1 MTISSVKYAAE
12 RASKAKTKKIGRRSI
27 SDILNDKPIP
37 LSFDE
42 KVNFIRHRFT
52 WYEGNYD
59 LFNDDKGKPNK
70 RKQLLNRVI
79 SEVVLKNRDPSLL
92 TKMNKKILIWRKDKL
107 EKLKRLQTKEQI
119 EKALDYRN
127 HDWYVK
133 TIINSDNIETEKW
146 KNTIIT
152 FIKSPENNLDP
163 DILQHIRYKRLKEI
177 VNLWLVK
184 KGMFLDYNSIV
195 LNKYPKEVLLY
206 DERKEQN
213 A

>member
-1 MTISSVKYAAE
+1 MTISSVKYVAE

-27 SDILNDKPIP
+27 SDILNDRPIA

-79 SEVVLKNRDPSLL
+79 SEVVLKNRDPSVL

-107 EKLKRLQTKEQI
+107 EKLKRLRTKEQI
-119 EKALDYRN
+119 KKALDYRN
-127 HDWYVK
+127 HDWYIK
-133 TIINSDNIETEKW
+133 TIINSNSVETEKW
-146 KNTIIT
+146 KDTIIT

-163 DILQHIRYKRLKEI
+163 EILQHIKYKRLKEI
-177 VNLWLVK
+177 VNLWLVR
-184 KGMFLDYNSIV
+184 KGMFLDYNSIL
-195 LNKYPKEVLLY
+195 LNKYPKEALLY
-206 DERKEQN
+206 DERKE
-213 A
+213 

>member
-27 SDILNDKPIP
+27 SDILNDKPIA

-119 EKALDYRN
+119 KKALDYRN

-133 TIINSDNIETEKW
+133 TIINSNSIETEKW
-146 KNTIIT
+146 KDTIIT

-163 DILQHIRYKRLKEI
+163 EILQHIKYKRLKEI
-177 VNLWLVK
+177 VNLWLVR
-184 KGMFLDYNSIV
+184 KGMFLDYNSIL
-195 LNKYPKEVLLY
+195 LNKYPKEALLY
-206 DERKEQN
+206 DERK
-213 A
+213 

>member
-27 SDILNDKPIP
+27 SDILNDKPIA

-107 EKLKRLQTKEQI
+107 EKLKRLRTKEQI
-119 EKALDYRN
+119 KKALDYRN

-133 TIINSDNIETEKW
+133 TIINSNSIETEKW
-146 KNTIIT
+146 KDTIIT

-163 DILQHIRYKRLKEI
+163 EILQHIKYKRLKEI
-177 VNLWLVK
+177 VNLWLVR
-184 KGMFLDYNSIV
+184 KGIFLDYNSIL
-195 LNKYPKEVLLY
+195 LNKYPKEALLY
-206 DERKEQN
+206 DERKQ
-213 A
+213 

>member
-12 RASKAKTKKIGRRSI
+12 RASKAKTKKIGKRSI

-79 SEVVLKNRDPSLL
+79 SEVVLKNRDPSVL

-107 EKLKRLQTKEQI
+107 EKLKKLRTKEQI
-119 EKALDYRN
+119 KKALDYRN
-127 HDWYVK
+127 HDWYIK
-133 TIINSDNIETEKW
+133 TIINSNSIETEKW
-146 KNTIIT
+146 KDTIIT

-163 DILQHIRYKRLKEI
+163 EILQHIKYKRLKEI
-177 VNLWLVK
+177 VNLWLVR
-184 KGMFLDYNSIV
+184 KGMFLDYNSIL
-195 LNKYPKEVLLY
+195 LNKYPKEALLY
-206 DERKEQN
+206 DERKE
-213 A
+213 

>member
-27 SDILNDKPIP
+27 SDILNDRPIA

-107 EKLKRLQTKEQI
+107 EKLKRLRTKEQI
-119 EKALDYRN
+119 KKALDYRN
-127 HDWYVK
+127 HDWYIK
-133 TIINSDNIETEKW
+133 TIINSNSVETEKW
-146 KNTIIT
+146 KDTIIT

-163 DILQHIRYKRLKEI
+163 EILQHIKYKRLKEI
-177 VNLWLVK
+177 VNLWLVR
-184 KGMFLDYNSIV
+184 KGMFLDYNSIL
-195 LNKYPKEVLLY
+195 LNKYPKEALLY
-206 DERKEQN
+206 DERKQ
-213 A
+213 

>member
-27 SDILNDKPIP
+27 SDILNDKPIA

-79 SEVVLKNRDPSLL
+79 SEVVLKNRDPSVL

-107 EKLKRLQTKEQI
+107 EKLKRLRTKEQI
-119 EKALDYRN
+119 KKALDYRN

-133 TIINSDNIETEKW
+133 TIINSNSIETEKW
-146 KNTIIT
+146 KDTIIT

-163 DILQHIRYKRLKEI
+163 EILQHIKYKRLKEI
-177 VNLWLVK
+177 VNLWLVR
-184 KGMFLDYNSIV
+184 KGMFLDYNSIL
-195 LNKYPKEVLLY
+195 LNKYPKEALLY
-206 DERKEQN
+206 DERKE
-213 A
+213 

>member
-27 SDILNDKPIP
+27 SDILNDRPIA

-79 SEVVLKNRDPSLL
+79 SEVVLKNRDPSVL

-107 EKLKRLQTKEQI
+107 EKLKRLRTKEQI
-119 EKALDYRN
+119 KKALDYKN
-127 HDWYVK
+127 HDWYIK
-133 TIINSDNIETEKW
+133 TIINSNSVETEKW
-146 KNTIIT
+146 KDTIIT

-163 DILQHIRYKRLKEI
+163 EILQHIKYKRLKEI
-177 VNLWLVK
+177 VNLWLVR
-184 KGMFLDYNSIV
+184 KGMFLDYNSIL
-195 LNKYPKEVLLY
+195 LNKYPKEALLY
-206 DERKEQN
+206 DERKE
-213 A
+213 

>member
-27 SDILNDKPIP
+27 SDILNDKPIA

-107 EKLKRLQTKEQI
+107 EKLKRLRTKEQI
-119 EKALDYRN
+119 KKALDYRN
-127 HDWYVK
+127 HDWYIK
-133 TIINSDNIETEKW
+133 TIINSNSIETEKW
-146 KNTIIT
+146 KDTIIT

-163 DILQHIRYKRLKEI
+163 EILQHIKYKRLKEI
-177 VNLWLVK
+177 VNLWLVR
-184 KGMFLDYNSIV
+184 KGMFLDYNTIL
-195 LNKYPKEVLLY
+195 LNKYPKEALLY
-206 DERKEQN
+206 DERKE
-213 A
+213 

>member
-27 SDILNDKPIP
+27 SDILNDRPIQ

-119 EKALDYRN
+119 KKALDYRN

-133 TIINSDNIETEKW
+133 TIINSDNIEIEKW

-184 KGMFLDYNSIV
+184 KGMFLDYNSIL

>member
-27 SDILNDKPIP
+27 SDILNDRPIA

-107 EKLKRLQTKEQI
+107 EKLKRLRTKEQI
-119 EKALDYRN
+119 KKALDYRN
-127 HDWYVK
+127 HDWYIK
-133 TIINSDNIETEKW
+133 TIINSNSIETEKW
-146 KNTIIT
+146 KDTIIT

-163 DILQHIRYKRLKEI
+163 EILQHIKYKRLKEI
-177 VNLWLVK
+177 VNLWLVR
-184 KGMFLDYNSIV
+184 KGMFLDYNSIL
-195 LNKYPKEVLLY
+195 LNKYPKEALLY
-206 DERKEQN
+206 DERKE
-213 A
+213 

>member
-12 RASKAKTKKIGRRSI
+12 RASKAKTKKIGRRSV
-27 SDILNDKPIP
+27 SDILNDRPIA

-79 SEVVLKNRDPSLL
+79 SEVVLKNRDPSVL

-107 EKLKRLQTKEQI
+107 EKLKRLRTKEQI
-119 EKALDYRN
+119 KKALDYRN
-127 HDWYVK
+127 HDWYIK
-133 TIINSDNIETEKW
+133 TIINSNSVETEKW
-146 KNTIIT
+146 KDTIIT

-163 DILQHIRYKRLKEI
+163 EILQHIKYKRLKEI
-177 VNLWLVK
+177 VNLWLVR
-184 KGMFLDYNSIV
+184 KGMFLDYNSIL
-195 LNKYPKEVLLY
+195 LNKYPKEALLY
-206 DERKEQN
+206 DERKE
-213 A
+213 

>member
-27 SDILNDKPIP
+27 SDIINDKPIA

-79 SEVVLKNRDPSLL
+79 SEVVLKNRDPSVL

-107 EKLKRLQTKEQI
+107 EKLKRLRTKEQI
-119 EKALDYRN
+119 KKALDYRN
-127 HDWYVK
+127 HDWYIK
-133 TIINSDNIETEKW
+133 TIINSNSIETEKW
-146 KNTIIT
+146 KDTIIT

-163 DILQHIRYKRLKEI
+163 EILQHIKYKRLKEI
-177 VNLWLVK
+177 VNLWLVR
-184 KGMFLDYNSIV
+184 KGMFLDYNSIL
-195 LNKYPKEVLLY
+195 LNKYPKEALLY
-206 DERKEQN
+206 DERKE
-213 A
+213 

>member
-27 SDILNDKPIP
+27 SDILNDKPIA

-107 EKLKRLQTKEQI
+107 EKLKRLRTKEQI
-119 EKALDYRN
+119 KKALDYRN

-133 TIINSDNIETEKW
+133 TIINSNSIETEKW
-146 KNTIIT
+146 KDTIIT

-163 DILQHIRYKRLKEI
+163 EILQHIKYKRLKEI
-177 VNLWLVK
+177 VNLWLVR
-184 KGMFLDYNSIV
+184 KGIFLDYNSIL
-195 LNKYPKEVLLY
+195 LNKYPKEALLY
-206 DERKEQN
+206 YERKQ
-213 A
+213 

>member
-27 SDILNDKPIP
+27 SDILNDRPIA

-79 SEVVLKNRDPSLL
+79 SEVVLKNRDPSVL

-107 EKLKRLQTKEQI
+107 EKLKRLRTKEQI
-119 EKALDYRN
+119 KKALDYRN
-127 HDWYVK
+127 HDWYIK
-133 TIINSDNIETEKW
+133 TIINSNSVETEKW
-146 KNTIIT
+146 KDTIIT

-163 DILQHIRYKRLKEI
+163 DILQYIRYKRLKEI
-177 VNLWLVK
+177 VNLWLIK
-184 KGMFLDYNSIV
+184 KGMFLDYNSIL
-195 LNKYPKEVLLY
+195 LNKYPKEALLY
-206 DERKEQN
+206 DERKE
-213 A
+213 

>member
-12 RASKAKTKKIGRRSI
+12 RASKAKTKKIGKRSI

-92 TKMNKKILIWRKDKL
+92 TKMNKKILIWRKDRL
-107 EKLKRLQTKEQI
+107 EKLKRLQTREQI
-119 EKALDYRN
+119 KKALDYRN

-133 TIINSDNIETEKW
+133 TIINSNNIETEKW

-184 KGMFLDYNSIV
+184 KGMFLDYNSIL
-195 LNKYPKEVLLY
+195 LNKYPKEALLY
-206 DERKEQN
+206 NERKE
-213 A
+213 

>member
-27 SDILNDKPIP
+27 SDILNDKPIA

-119 EKALDYRN
+119 KKALDYRN

-133 TIINSDNIETEKW
+133 TIINSNSIETEKW
-146 KNTIIT
+146 KDTIIT

-163 DILQHIRYKRLKEI
+163 EILQHIKYKRLKEI
-177 VNLWLVK
+177 VNLWLVR
-184 KGMFLDYNSIV
+184 KGMFLDYNSIL
-195 LNKYPKEVLLY
+195 LNKYPKEALLY
-206 DERKEQN
+206 DERKE
-213 A
+213 

>member
-12 RASKAKTKKIGRRSI
+12 RASKAKTKKIGIRSI
-27 SDILNDKPIP
+27 SDILKDKPIA

-119 EKALDYRN
+119 KKALDYRN
-127 HDWYVK
+127 HDWYIK
-133 TIINSDNIETEKW
+133 TIINSNSIETEKW
-146 KNTIIT
+146 KDTIIT

-163 DILQHIRYKRLKEI
+163 EILQHIKYKRLKEI
-177 VNLWLVK
+177 VNLWLVR
-184 KGMFLDYNSIV
+184 KGMFLDYNSIL
-195 LNKYPKEVLLY
+195 LNKYPKEALLY
-206 DERKEQN
+206 DERKK
-213 A
+213 

>member
-42 KVNFIRHRFT
+42 KVNFIRHHFT

-92 TKMNKKILIWRKDKL
+92 TKMNKKILIWRKDRL
-107 EKLKRLQTKEQI
+107 EKLKRLQTREQI
-119 EKALDYRN
+119 KKSLDYRN

-133 TIINSDNIETEKW
+133 TMINNDNTQIEKW
-146 KNTIIT
+146 KNAIIS

-163 DILQHIRYKRLKEI
+163 NVLQHIKYKKLKEI
-177 VNLWLVK
+177 VNLWLMK
-184 KGMFLDYNSIV
+184 KGMFLDYNSIL

-206 DERKEQN
+206 NERKE
-213 A
+213 

>member
-27 SDILNDKPIP
+27 SDILNDKPIA

-119 EKALDYRN
+119 KKALDYRN
-127 HDWYVK
+127 HDWYIK
-133 TIINSDNIETEKW
+133 TIINSNSIETEKW
-146 KNTIIT
+146 KDTIIT

-163 DILQHIRYKRLKEI
+163 EILQHIKYKRLKEI
-177 VNLWLVK
+177 VNLWLVR
-184 KGMFLDYNSIV
+184 KGMFLDYNSIL
-195 LNKYPKEVLLY
+195 LNKYPKEALLY
-206 DERKEQN
+206 DERKK
-213 A
+213 

>member
-27 SDILNDKPIP
+27 SDILNDKPIA

-119 EKALDYRN
+119 KKALDYRN

-133 TIINSDNIETEKW
+133 TIINSNSIETEKW
-146 KNTIIT
+146 KDTIIT

-163 DILQHIRYKRLKEI
+163 EILQHIKYKRLKEI
-177 VNLWLVK
+177 VNLWLVR
-184 KGMFLDYNSIV
+184 KGMFLDYNSIL
-195 LNKYPKEVLLY
+195 LNKYPKEALLY
-206 DERKEQN
+206 DERKK
-213 A
+213 

>member
-12 RASKAKTKKIGRRSI
+12 RASKAKTKQIGRRSI
-27 SDILNDKPIP
+27 SDILNDKPIA

-79 SEVVLKNRDPSLL
+79 SEVVLKNRDPSIL

-107 EKLKRLQTKEQI
+107 EKLKRLRTKEQI
-119 EKALDYRN
+119 KKALDYRN
-127 HDWYVK
+127 HDWYIK
-133 TIINSDNIETEKW
+133 TIINSNSIETEKW
-146 KNTIIT
+146 KDTIIT

-163 DILQHIRYKRLKEI
+163 EILQHIKYKRLKEI
-177 VNLWLVK
+177 VNLWLVR
-184 KGMFLDYNSIV
+184 KGMFLDYNTIL
-195 LNKYPKEVLLY
+195 LNKYPKEALLY
-206 DERKEQN
+206 DERKK
-213 A
+213 

>member
-27 SDILNDKPIP
+27 SDILNDKPIA

-92 TKMNKKILIWRKDKL
+92 TKMNKKILIWRKDRL
-107 EKLKRLQTKEQI
+107 EKLKRLQTREQI
-119 EKALDYRN
+119 KKALDYRN
-127 HDWYVK
+127 HDWYLK
-133 TIINSDNIETEKW
+133 TIINSNSIETEKW

-184 KGMFLDYNSIV
+184 KGMFLDYNNIL
-195 LNKYPKEVLLY
+195 LNKYPKEALLY
-206 DERKEQN
+206 NERKE
-213 A
+213 

>member
-27 SDILNDKPIP
+27 SDILNDKPIA

-107 EKLKRLQTKEQI
+107 EKLKRLRTKEQI
-119 EKALDYRN
+119 KKALDYRN
-127 HDWYVK
+127 HDWYIK
-133 TIINSDNIETEKW
+133 TIINSNSIETEKW
-146 KNTIIT
+146 KDTIIT

-163 DILQHIRYKRLKEI
+163 EILQHIKYKRLKEI
-177 VNLWLVK
+177 VNLWLVR
-184 KGMFLDYNSIV
+184 KGMFLDYNSIL
-195 LNKYPKEVLLY
+195 LNKYAKEALLY
-206 DERKEQN
+206 DERKE
-213 A
+213 

>member
-12 RASKAKTKKIGRRSI
+12 RASKAKTKKIGRRSV
-27 SDILNDKPIP
+27 SDILNDRPIA

-107 EKLKRLQTKEQI
+107 EKLKRLRTKEQI
-119 EKALDYRN
+119 KKALDYRN
-127 HDWYVK
+127 HDWYIK
-133 TIINSDNIETEKW
+133 TIINSNSIETEKW
-146 KNTIIT
+146 KDTIIT

-163 DILQHIRYKRLKEI
+163 EILQHIKYKRLKEI
-177 VNLWLVK
+177 VNLWLVR
-184 KGMFLDYNSIV
+184 KGMFLDYNSIL
-195 LNKYPKEVLLY
+195 LNKYPKEALLY
-206 DERKEQN
+206 DERKE
-213 A
+213 

>member
-1 MTISSVKYAAE
+1 MTISSVKYIAE
-12 RASKAKTKKIGRRSI
+12 KASKAKTKRIGRRSI

-119 EKALDYRN
+119 KKALDYRN

-133 TIINSDNIETEKW
+133 TIINSNNIETEKW

-163 DILQHIRYKRLKEI
+163 DILQHIKYKRLKEI
-177 VNLWLVK
+177 VNLWLVR
-184 KGMFLDYNSIV
+184 KGMFLDYNSIL
-195 LNKYPKEVLLY
+195 LNKYPKEALLY
-206 DERKEQN
+206 DERKE
-213 A
+213 

>member
-27 SDILNDKPIP
+27 SDILNDKPIA

-79 SEVVLKNRDPSLL
+79 SEVVLKNRDPSVL

-107 EKLKRLQTKEQI
+107 EKLKRLRTKEQI
-119 EKALDYRN
+119 KKALDYRN
-127 HDWYVK
+127 HDWYIK
-133 TIINSDNIETEKW
+133 TIINSNSIETEKW
-146 KNTIIT
+146 KDTIIT

-163 DILQHIRYKRLKEI
+163 EILQHIKYKRLKEI
-177 VNLWLVK
+177 VNLWLVR
-184 KGMFLDYNSIV
+184 KGMFLDYNSIL
-195 LNKYPKEVLLY
+195 LNKYPKEALLY
-206 DERKEQN
+206 DERKE
-213 A
+213 

>member
-12 RASKAKTKKIGRRSI
+12 RASKAKTKKIGKRSI

-92 TKMNKKILIWRKDKL
+92 TKMNKKILIWRKDRL
-107 EKLKRLQTKEQI
+107 EKLKRLQTREQI
-119 EKALDYRN
+119 KKALDYRN
-127 HDWYVK
+127 HDWYLK
-133 TIINSDNIETEKW
+133 TIINSNSIETEKW

-184 KGMFLDYNSIV
+184 KRMFLDYNNIL
-195 LNKYPKEVLLY
+195 LNKYPKEALLY
-206 DERKEQN
+206 NERKE
-213 A
+213 

>member
-27 SDILNDKPIP
+27 SDILNDRPIA

-59 LFNDDKGKPNK
+59 LFNDNKGKPNK

-92 TKMNKKILIWRKDKL
+92 TKMNKKILIWRKDRL
-107 EKLKRLQTKEQI
+107 EKLKRLQTREQI
-119 EKALDYRN
+119 KKALDYRN
-127 HDWYVK
+127 HDWYLK
-133 TIINSDNIETEKW
+133 TIINSNSIETEKW

-184 KGMFLDYNSIV
+184 KGMFLDYNNIL
-195 LNKYPKEVLLY
+195 LNKYPKETLLY
-206 DERKEQN
+206 NERKE
-213 A
+213 

>member
-119 EKALDYRN
+119 KKALDYRN

-133 TIINSDNIETEKW
+133 TIINSNNIETEKW

-163 DILQHIRYKRLKEI
+163 DILQHIKYKRLKEI
-177 VNLWLVK
+177 VNLWLVR
-184 KGMFLDYNSIV
+184 KGMFLDYNTIL
-195 LNKYPKEVLLY
+195 LNKYPKEALLY
-206 DERKEQN
+206 DERKE
-213 A
+213 

>member
-27 SDILNDKPIP
+27 SDILNDKPIA
-37 LSFDE
+37 LRFDE

-119 EKALDYRN
+119 KKALDYRN

-133 TIINSDNIETEKW
+133 TIINSNSIETEKW
-146 KNTIIT
+146 KDTIIT

-163 DILQHIRYKRLKEI
+163 EILQHIKYKRLKEI
-177 VNLWLVK
+177 VNLWLVR
-184 KGMFLDYNSIV
+184 KGMFLDYNSIL
-195 LNKYPKEVLLY
+195 LNKYPKEALLY
-206 DERKEQN
+206 DERKK
-213 A
+213 

>member
-27 SDILNDKPIP
+27 SDILNDRPIT

-119 EKALDYRN
+119 KKALGYRN

-133 TIINSDNIETEKW
+133 TIINSNSIETEKW
-146 KNTIIT
+146 KDTIIT

-163 DILQHIRYKRLKEI
+163 EILQHIKYKRLKEI
-177 VNLWLVK
+177 VNLWLVR
-184 KGMFLDYNSIV
+184 KGMFLDYNSIL
-195 LNKYPKEVLLY
+195 LNKYPKEALLY
-206 DERKEQN
+206 DERKE
-213 A
+213 

>member
-27 SDILNDKPIP
+27 SDILNDKPIA

-107 EKLKRLQTKEQI
+107 EKLKRLRTKEQI
-119 EKALDYRN
+119 KKALDYRN

-133 TIINSDNIETEKW
+133 TIINSNSIETEKW
-146 KNTIIT
+146 KDTIIT

-163 DILQHIRYKRLKEI
+163 EILQHIKYKRLKEI
-177 VNLWLVK
+177 VNLWLVR
-184 KGMFLDYNSIV
+184 KGMFLDYNSIL
-195 LNKYPKEVLLY
+195 LNKYPKEALLY
-206 DERKEQN
+206 DERKQ
-213 A
+213 

>member
-27 SDILNDKPIP
+27 SDILNDKPIA

-79 SEVVLKNRDPSLL
+79 SEVVLKNRDPSIL

-107 EKLKRLQTKEQI
+107 EKLKRLRTKEQI
-119 EKALDYRN
+119 KKALDYRN

-133 TIINSDNIETEKW
+133 TIINSNSIETEKW
-146 KNTIIT
+146 KDTIIT

-163 DILQHIRYKRLKEI
+163 EILQHIKYKRLKEI
-177 VNLWLVK
+177 VNLWLVR
-184 KGMFLDYNSIV
+184 KGMFLDYNSIL
-195 LNKYPKEVLLY
+195 LNKYPKEALLY
-206 DERKEQN
+206 DERKE
-213 A
+213 

>member
-12 RASKAKTKKIGRRSI
+12 RASKAKTKKIGKRSI

-119 EKALDYRN
+119 KKALDYRN

-133 TIINSDNIETEKW
+133 TIINSNNIETEKW

-163 DILQHIRYKRLKEI
+163 DILQHIKYKRLKEI
-177 VNLWLVK
+177 VNLWLVR
-184 KGMFLDYNSIV
+184 KGMFLDYNSIL
-195 LNKYPKEVLLY
+195 LNKYPKEALLY
-206 DERKEQN
+206 DERKE
-213 A
+213 

>member
-27 SDILNDKPIP
+27 SDILNDKPIA

-79 SEVVLKNRDPSLL
+79 SEVVLKNRDPSIL

-107 EKLKRLQTKEQI
+107 EKLKRLRTKEQI
-119 EKALDYRN
+119 KKALDYRN

-133 TIINSDNIETEKW
+133 TIINSNSIETEKW
-146 KNTIIT
+146 KDTIIT

-163 DILQHIRYKRLKEI
+163 EILQHIKYKRLKEI
-177 VNLWLVK
+177 VNLWLVR
-184 KGMFLDYNSIV
+184 KGMFLDYNSIL
-195 LNKYPKEVLLY
+195 LNKYPKEALLY
-206 DERKEQN
+206 NERKE
-213 A
+213 

>member
-27 SDILNDKPIP
+27 SDILNDRPIT

-119 EKALDYRN
+119 KKALDYRN
-127 HDWYVK
+127 HDWYIK
-133 TIINSDNIETEKW
+133 TIINSNSIETEKW
-146 KNTIIT
+146 KDTIIT

-163 DILQHIRYKRLKEI
+163 EILQHIKYKRLKEI
-177 VNLWLVK
+177 VNLWLVR
-184 KGMFLDYNSIV
+184 KGMFLDYNSIL
-195 LNKYPKEVLLY
+195 LNKYPKEALLY
-206 DERKEQN
+206 DERKK
-213 A
+213 

>member
-12 RASKAKTKKIGRRSI
+12 KASKAKTKKIGRRSI
-27 SDILNDKPIP
+27 SDILNDKPIA

-79 SEVVLKNRDPSLL
+79 SEVVLKNRDPSIL

-107 EKLKRLQTKEQI
+107 EKLKRLRTKEQI
-119 EKALDYRN
+119 KKALDYRN
-127 HDWYVK
+127 HDWYIK
-133 TIINSDNIETEKW
+133 TIINSNSIETEKW
-146 KNTIIT
+146 KDTIIT

-163 DILQHIRYKRLKEI
+163 EILQHIKYKRLKEI
-177 VNLWLVK
+177 VNLWLVR
-184 KGMFLDYNSIV
+184 KGMFLDYNSIL
-195 LNKYPKEVLLY
+195 LNKYPKEALLY
-206 DERKEQN
+206 DERKE
-213 A
+213 